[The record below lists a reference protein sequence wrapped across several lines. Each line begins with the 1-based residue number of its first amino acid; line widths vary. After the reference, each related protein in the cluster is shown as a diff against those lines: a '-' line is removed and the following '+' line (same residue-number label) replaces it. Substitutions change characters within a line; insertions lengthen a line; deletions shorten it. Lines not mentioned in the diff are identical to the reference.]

1 MKIKEEDGMRY
12 LDIDPISITI
22 TGGVIILLKCDSK
35 GPDGRGNFRFFVDM
49 RPLVKA
55 VPVEK
60 LPKALTRRM
69 IPPICRSKVQ
79 ETYSE
84 NYMSV
89 SSQLV

>member
-1 MKIKEEDGMRY
+1 MRY
-12 LDIDPISITI
+12 LEKDPISITLF
-22 TGGVIILLKCDSK
+22 GGVVVYLSCDEE
-35 GPDGRGNFRFFVDM
+35 GPDGKGNFRFHVDM

-60 LPKALTRRM
+60 LPKGLTRRM
-69 IPPICRSKVQ
+69 IPDICRSKIH

-89 SSQLV
+89 T